1 MTTET
6 KIIWGCKAI
15 AKAIDRS
22 EKSTF
27 HALQEGKIPGARK
40 VAGRW
45 GLNFGVFVAAF
56 AGQAA
61 S

>member
-6 KIIWGCKAI
+6 KIIWGCAAI
-15 AKAIDRS
+15 AKAIGRS

-27 HALQEGKIPGARK
+27 HALQEGKIPGAKK

-45 GLNFGVFVAAF
+45 GLNFPVFVAAF
-56 AGQAA
+56 DAA
-61 S
+61 AAA